1 MDESA
6 LQDRL
11 HRIEQRQYVVIA
23 LLIVPY
29 CFLVADFVGYWIAG
43 VVGVAIGI
51 VALALVAIDRRSDRN
66 AVEV

>member
-1 MDESA
+1 
-6 LQDRL
+6 
-11 HRIEQRQYVVIA
+11 VIA